1 MIGIL
6 PMIEML
12 LVGHSSQEVVH
23 GAFKLRPWNKC
34 SRILLLSLPLTLE
47 LSTKTL
53 VLHDLYQQNSQIKKP
68 NPAETRLSFLAVTTS

>member
-12 LVGHSSQEVVH
+12 LVGHSSQEVH

-53 VLHDLYQQNSQIKKP
+53 VLHDLHQQNSQIKTP
-68 NPAETRLSFLAVTTS
+68 SPAETRLSFLAVTTS